1 MINKIRFNFIEIR
14 RQKKSIR
21 IEQKVH
27 LIIDASGVGF
37 GGLRYFL
44 DKVIANI
51 SSDENL
57 SVLVIGSNLDSNQV
71 GVTNRWKLLF
81 HSAYKLIRLRKTP
94 NSVLFSISPSICSLT
109 WFGKP
114 IIQNIND
121 LQSFLPKVRI
131 NLFKRAY
138 RWAVYS
144 LVLRI
149 ASGITSISYETK
161 GKIPELF
168 RVKKKINVIY
178 LSGELSSAQKLQSYD
193 FLIVA
198 HSRHKRA
205 DYILELLSHEKFRG
219 KSVAILGREYSQA
232 KMLTCGS
239 FVKNLQT
246 FYNLSD
252 DDYADLFYSSK
263 SIVMFSEIGSE
274 GFGLPI
280 AQAIYAKKNS
290 FISQDPALMEVSKGC
305 SSILFNDVNADRNT
319 LANLPRE
326 MMSQENVFMS
336 RSWKDVADDFLRY
349 ILMIY
354 QDSSKLKYKS

>member
-1 MINKIRFNFIEIR
+1 MINKMRFNCVEIK
-14 RQKKSIR
+14 RQKESIR
-21 IEQKVH
+21 IQQKIH
-27 LIIDASGVGF
+27 LIIDATGVGF

-51 SSDENL
+51 PRDENL
-57 SVLVIGSNLDSNQV
+57 SVHVIGSDLDSNQV
-71 GVTNRWKLLF
+71 NVTNRWKLLF
-81 HSAYKLIRLRKTP
+81 YSAYKLIKLRKTP
-94 NSVLFSISPSICSLT
+94 NSILFSISPSICSLA

-121 LQSFLPKVRI
+121 LQSFLPKVKI

-149 ASGITSISYETK
+149 ASGITSISHETK

-168 RVKKKINVIY
+168 RSKKKINVIY
-178 LSGELSSAQKLQSYD
+178 LSGELSSAQKLESYD
-193 FLIVA
+193 FLIIA

-205 DYILELLSHEKFRG
+205 NYILELLSHERFRD
-219 KSVAILGREYSQA
+219 KSVAILGREYSPT

-246 FYNLSD
+246 FINLSD
-252 DDYADLFYSSK
+252 DDYADLFYASK

-290 FISQDPALMEVSKGC
+290 FISQDPALKEISKGC
-305 SSILFNDVNADRNT
+305 SLVLINDINADRNT
-319 LANLPRE
+319 LAHLPRE
-326 MMSQENVFMS
+326 MRSHENVFMS

-354 QDSSKLKYKS
+354 QDSNK